1 MKSALILHA
10 WLNGPDAHWYP
21 WLKNELQKLDY
32 QVSLP
37 EIPTMNTKLPSLS
50 KQMNFIKKRIPLD
63 ENFVVIG
70 HSLGAL
76 LGLRLAEKFKFKKL
90 ILVAGW
96 DFNDLTEEHRLFWRN
111 RINHQAIKQ
120 NVKQIY
126 CISSNNDPYMTAFTV
141 TEMSKRLAGKFFLLK
156 GAGHFTKNDGINEI
170 PEILKYL

>member
-111 RINHQAIKQ
+111 RINHQTIKQ

-126 CISSNNDPYMTAFTV
+126 CISSDNDPYYTACLAN
-141 TEMSKRLAGKFFLLK
+141 EMCTRLAGKFLLIK
-156 GAGHFTKNDGINEI
+156 GAGHFTKKDGIDSLPQI
-170 PEILKYL
+170 IKYI